1 MKLLQSISGKP
12 LLKLCLFSVSI
23 LTIILF
29 GSCKEEKKENFTKGI
44 SLNTIEE
51 KKSSTTEYE
60 NRGKYL
66 VEIIGCHDCHSPK
79 KLGERGPEMITELAF
94 SGFQA
99 NNNLPSL
106 NKQALEEGWMLMNQ
120 DLTAFV
126 GPWGVSYA
134 ANLTPHDTGMGTWTF
149 QQFKRAM
156 VEGKYK
162 GQENARML
170 LPPMPWQNFKD
181 IKEEDLKAMY
191 FYFKSLPPVANVVP
205 PAKPLKDL

>member
-1 MKLLQSISGKP
+1 
-12 LLKLCLFSVSI
+12 
-23 LTIILF
+23 
-29 GSCKEEKKENFTKGI
+29 
-44 SLNTIEE
+44 
-51 KKSSTTEYE
+51 
-60 NRGKYL
+60 
-66 VEIIGCHDCHSPK
+66 
-79 KLGERGPEMITELAF
+79 
-94 SGFQA
+94 
-99 NNNLPSL
+99 
-106 NKQALEEGWMLMNQ
+106 MNQ

-134 ANLTPHDTGMGTWTF
+134 ANLTPHDTGMGNWTF

-181 IKEEDLKAMY
+181 IKDEDLKAMY

-205 PAKPLKDL
+205 PVKPLKDL